1 MEWKHLITSIDPR
14 GVATVTLNRPE
25 IHNAFND
32 VMITE
37 LTQLF
42 TQWERQSEIRL
53 VIITG
58 AGKSFCAG
66 GDINWMKK
74 MKDYSFDDNVRDAKV
89 MGSMF
94 WLINRFPRP
103 VVARVNGPAMGGG
116 VGLLSVADYVLAVDS
131 ATFGLTETRLGLVPA
146 VISPFVLAKIGHGN
160 ARSTFLSGGRFDA
173 AKAMEMGLLHQI
185 CHESQL
191 DECLEK
197 TVSEFL
203 KAGPVAQGEAK
214 NLIFNVEAL
223 HSPEEILTLTATT
236 IARVRASREGQEGM
250 GALLEKTIPSWCGGQ
265 K

>member
-1 MEWKHLITSIDPR
+1 MEWKHLVTSIDKR

-42 TQWERQSEIRL
+42 TEWAKQSEIRL

-89 MGSMF
+89 MGAMF

-103 VVARVNGPAMGGG
+103 VIARVNGPAMGGG
-116 VGLLSVADYVLAVDS
+116 VGLLSAADYVLAVDS

-146 VISPFVLAKIGHGN
+146 VISPFVIAKIGHSH
-160 ARSTFLSGGRFDA
+160 ARATFLSGSRFDT
-173 AKAMEMGLLHQI
+173 KRAMEMGLVHQI
-185 CHESQL
+185 CNGVEL

-197 TVSEFL
+197 TVGEFL
-203 KAGPVAQGEAK
+203 KAGPIAQGEAK
-214 NLIFNVEAL
+214 DLIFNVAAL
-223 HSPEEILTLTATT
+223 HTSEEILTLTATT

-250 GALLEKTIPSWCGGQ
+250 GALLEKTTPSWVAEGR
-265 K
+265 

>member
-1 MEWKHLITSIDPR
+1 MEWKHLITTIDQR

-42 TQWERQSEIRL
+42 TEWEKKSEIRL
-53 VIITG
+53 VVITG

-74 MKDYSFDDNVRDAKV
+74 MKDYSFDDNVRDAKI

-103 VVARVNGPAMGGG
+103 VIAKINGPAMGGG
-116 VGLLSVADYVLAVDS
+116 VGLLSVADYAIADDS

-146 VISPFVLAKIGHGN
+146 VISPFVIAKIGQSN
-160 ARSTFLSGGRFDA
+160 ARATFLTGGRFSA
-173 AKAMEMGLLHQI
+173 EKAMSMGMLHEV
-185 CHESQL
+185 CKTADL
-191 DECLEK
+191 DASVEK
-197 TVSEFL
+197 IISEFL

-214 NLIFNVEAL
+214 KLISGVVAL
-223 HSPEEILTLTATT
+223 KSEEELLTFTGTA
-236 IARVRASREGQEGM
+236 IARVRASSEGQEGM
-250 GALLEKTIPSWCGGQ
+250 ASLLEKRTPSWC
-265 K
+265 KT